1 MPTTAQEIFDAM
13 PGRFLPEQAG
23 ELNATILFDLS
34 GEGGGQW
41 LLTVANKQVIVT
53 RDEIP
58 NPTMT
63 FIADASD
70 YVAIIGGQLNPMQ
83 AFMQG
88 KVKVKGDMSLAIRLL
103 SLFKRD

>member
-1 MPTTAQEIFDAM
+1 MSTTAQEIFDAM
-13 PGRFLPEQAG
+13 PSRFLPEQAG

-41 LLTVANKQVIVT
+41 LLTVANRQATVA
-53 RDEIP
+53 REPIP

-70 YVAIIGGQLNPMQ
+70 YVAIIGGQLNPTQ

-88 KVKVKGDMSLAIRLL
+88 KVKVKGDMSLAIRLI

>member
-13 PGRFLPEQAG
+13 SNRFLPEQAG
-23 ELNATILFDLS
+23 DLNATILFDLS

-41 LLTVANKQVIVT
+41 LLTVANGQATVT
-53 RDEIP
+53 RDAVP

-88 KVKVKGDMSLAIRLL
+88 KVKVKGDMSLAIRLM
-103 SLFKRD
+103 SFFKRD

>member
-1 MPTTAQEIFDAM
+1 MATTAQEIFDAM

-23 ELNATILFDLS
+23 DLNATILFDLS

-41 LLTVANKQVIVT
+41 LLTVANKQASVT
-53 RDEIP
+53 REAIP
-58 NPTMT
+58 NPTLT
-63 FIADASD
+63 FGADASD
-70 YVAIIGGQLNPMQ
+70 FAGIIGGQVNAMQ

-88 KVKVKGDMSLAIRLL
+88 KVKVKGDMTLAIRLM

>member
-1 MPTTAQEIFDAM
+1 MALTAKEIFEAM

-23 ELNATILFDLS
+23 DLNSTILFDLV

-41 LLTVANKQVIVT
+41 VLVIANRQATVTEGA
-53 RDEIP
+53 IP

-63 FIADASD
+63 FSAEASD
-70 YVAIIGGQLNPMQ
+70 YAAIIGGQLNPMQ

-88 KVKVKGDMSLAIRLL
+88 KVKVKGDMSLALRLM
-103 SLFKRD
+103 SMFKRD

>member
-13 PGRFLPEQAG
+13 SNRFLPEQAG
-23 ELNATILFDLS
+23 DLNATILFDLS

-41 LLTVANKQVIVT
+41 LLTIANRQAAVT
-53 RDEIP
+53 RDAIP
-58 NPTMT
+58 NPAMT

-88 KVKVKGDMSLAIRLL
+88 KVKVKGDMSLAIRLM
-103 SLFKRD
+103 SFFKRD

>member
-1 MPTTAQEIFDAM
+1 MPITAQEIFDAM
-13 PGRFLPEQAG
+13 SNRFLPEQAG
-23 ELNATILFDLS
+23 DLNATILFDLS

-41 LLTVANKQVIVT
+41 LLTVANGQATVT
-53 RDEIP
+53 RDAIP

-63 FIADASD
+63 FSADASD

-88 KVKVKGDMSLAIRLL
+88 KVKVKGDMSLAIRLM
-103 SLFKRD
+103 SFFKRD